1 MSVLSDLDVPLLALT
16 STGTSES
23 TVLKKLVDFSFKIGH
38 ILLLAIN
45 WLRIVTHYKA
55 ENQAPITKSERLFSD
70 SSRNRSD
77 FYGNLHKN
85 QATFGLTCGFADN
98 LEICESEKSPF
109 AKFVIATKTP
119 IVI

>member
-1 MSVLSDLDVPLLALT
+1 
-16 STGTSES
+16 
-23 TVLKKLVDFSFKIGH
+23 
-38 ILLLAIN
+38 
-45 WLRIVTHYKA
+45 
-55 ENQAPITKSERLFSD
+55 NQAPITKSERLFSD